1 MERPTGAEDAEDGAL
16 GLVGRGLL
24 GEGLVARRV
33 EGLAERGDLLQA
45 VAGERGLELLDGHG
59 EAGGDRG
66 AGLALGRGEAE
77 TEGVQGGQEILDHGS
92 RGEAAEVGLVALV
105 ATGLVLLVGVGAQEG
120 VPELGDL
127 GLEGGEAR
135 VGRGLGSGRGIRH
148 RVGHGKGGLMAY
160 SLDGLMEERG
170 KGEVS
175 FAQDG

>member
-1 MERPTGAEDAEDGAL
+1 MERPPRAEHAQDGAL

-24 GEGLVARRV
+24 GKGLMARGV

-45 VAGERGLELLDGHG
+45 VADQRGLELLDGHG
-59 EAGGDRG
+59 EAGGDGRPR
-66 AGLALGRGEAE
+66 LTLGRGQAEAE
-77 TEGVQGGQEILDHGS
+77 GIQRGQEILDHGAG
-92 RGEAAEVGLVALV
+92 GETAEVGLVALV
-105 ATGLVLLVGVGAQEG
+105 ATGLVLLVSAGAQEG

-170 KGEVS
+170 KG
-175 FAQDG
+175 D